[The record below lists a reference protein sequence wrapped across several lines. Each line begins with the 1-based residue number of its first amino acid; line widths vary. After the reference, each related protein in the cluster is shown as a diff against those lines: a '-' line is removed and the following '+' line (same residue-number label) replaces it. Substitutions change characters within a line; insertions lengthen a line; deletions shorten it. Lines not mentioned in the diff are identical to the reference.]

1 MTAKRAYDALSIAQK
16 KEDELHLV
24 LTESHLPDMDK
35 YELLEKMKA
44 VSKVPVVSKFSVSK
58 THSCYYFALTRKHF
72 IHGVRPL

>member
-24 LTESHLPDMDK
+24 LTEAHLPDMDK

-58 THSCYYFALTRKHF
+58 TPFMLLLCTHQKTFYSWS
-72 IHGVRPL
+72 